1 MIDKLFIKQLQEIHK
16 ELEILTYE
24 ELVQILELLGSD
36 DKDIA
41 LTGQSMIYLSNFFE
55 IPETCRVI
63 VKHVKNKNTDMSN
76 LEKILDNLSDEITD
90 YDRQMSEQLK
100 EKLNGLTRYE

>member
-16 ELEILTYE
+16 ELETLTYE

-55 IPETCRVI
+55 IPYTCKYI
-63 VKHVKNKNTDMSN
+63 LEEYKNRDGDFKSLD
-76 LEKILDNLSDEITD
+76 KILKSINDPITE
-90 YDRQMSEQLK
+90 YDSQILNKLK
-100 EKLNGLTRYE
+100 DDRT

>member
-24 ELVQILELLGSD
+24 DIVQILELLESD
-36 DKDIA
+36 DADIV

-55 IPETCRVI
+55 IPYTCKYI
-63 VKHVKNKNTDMSN
+63 LEEYKNRDGDFKSLD
-76 LEKILDNLSDEITD
+76 KILNSINDPITE
-90 YDRQMSEQLK
+90 YDSQILNKLK
-100 EKLNGLTRYE
+100 DARNC